1 MNIACF
7 FCTAWFRRTR
17 NGGDVCCYVTCRC
30 HVNYQKRVDLMPN
43 QVRQAKSQSFII
55 ASIYRPPNATVD
67 SFSKIERLI
76 QPIDNENKDVYI
88 LL

>member
-1 MNIACF
+1 
-7 FCTAWFRRTR
+7 
-17 NGGDVCCYVTCRC
+17 
-30 HVNYQKRVDLMPN
+30 MPN